1 MLQQPPI
8 TEKEITTFYK
18 CRLKYEY
25 MHWLIFNL
33 EYCNGAICSRI
44 SLPDKDEWFRLLIF
58 KKLHI

>member
-44 SLPDKDEWFRLLIF
+44 SLSDKDDWFRLL
-58 KKLHI
+58 